1 MTCISEVV
9 DSPCF
14 NRISAPESSQSQ
26 PRDSLRMETSSQS
39 LRLPHLPHR
48 SSATV
53 SYYTQRTL
61 NSPDECDAA
70 YRRLLERVLGHGS
83 PPLAPLT
90 LNERPVG
97 RGRDSGSLVGLS
109 PLPPI
114 SHTPRPEPTARTN
127 QLHEESDFDPLLDDP
142 DLRPSPESPTRPSPA
157 KSSWPSLITIQ

>member
-1 MTCISEVV
+1 MTCINEVV
-9 DSPCF
+9 DSPCL
-14 NRISAPESSQSQ
+14 NRISAPESFQSL
-26 PRDSLRMETSSQS
+26 PRESLRMETSSQS

-53 SYYTQRTL
+53 SYYAQRTL

-83 PPLAPLT
+83 PPLSPLT

-114 SHTPRPEPTARTN
+114 SLTPEKMAGTN
-127 QLHEESDFDPLLDDP
+127 QLQEDSDFDPLLDNA

-157 KSSWPSLITIQ
+157 KSSWPSLMTIQ